1 MLKKMVLNIS
11 GVFSILSAIMLFAAL
26 SSILLARLLSPHDFG
41 EFALMR
47 TLIFFISPLAV
58 WGQDVATAR
67 FFSRNDARRY
77 RWDAAFRNILSVTVI
92 IVILGVAVS
101 WFVYKL
107 EAAKLAGLFV
117 AAVSFGSIILFSN
130 LMRSRARYT
139 EAILMLNGF
148 RGLFFFV
155 LVVVWFS
162 TGITKYY
169 AIFSYILII
178 ALVAFVDIGYSF
190 RKIERGKLKVP
201 KEFYVSG
208 LILMGSQMAV
218 TIMTSLDSLLV
229 PRMLGYDSL
238 ALYAAA
244 LVPIQ
249 AFNIL
254 GRAGKYVWV
263 PEFGRS
269 ERVRFKLVGSAVFF
283 VAIALVLVVFV
294 GAKPI
299 LHILYGGK
307 YDHGVT
313 LLRVL
318 AFVGVGRLFYGLSS
332 SVIVG
337 RLKNEALYYHLRINI
352 AAMIVYIITLYFMLK
367 EFGVMGAALALLI
380 VTTLRMSLSYW
391 VVFKFKDGLK
401 EKV

>member
-1 MLKKMVLNIS
+1 MLKKMVLNIG
-11 GVFSILSAIMLFAAL
+11 GVFLVLSAIMLFASF
-26 SSILLARLLSPHDFG
+26 SSILLARLLSPNDFG

-47 TLIFFISPLAV
+47 TLILFIPPLAV
-58 WGQDVATAR
+58 WGQDIATAR

-77 RWDAAFRNILSVTVI
+77 RWDAAFRNVLSVTTVL
-92 IVILGVAVS
+92 VVLGVAVA

-107 EAAKLAGLFV
+107 EAAKLAGLFI
-117 AAVSFGSIILFSN
+117 AAVLLSCIILFSN

-155 LVVVWFS
+155 LVIVYFS
-162 TGITKYY
+162 VGITKYD
-169 AIFSYILII
+169 AIFGYIFII

-190 RKIERGKLKVP
+190 RTIGRGGLKVP
-201 KEFYVSG
+201 KEFYASG

-229 PRMLGYDSL
+229 PRILGYDSL

-263 PEFGRS
+263 PEFGRN
-269 ERVRFKLVGSAVFF
+269 ERVRFKLLGSALFF
-283 VAIALVLVVFV
+283 VTLGFVLVVFV

-318 AFVGVGRLFYGLSS
+318 AFVGAGRLFYGLSS
-332 SVIVG
+332 SLIVG
-337 RLKNEALYYHLRINI
+337 RLKKEALYYHLRINI
-352 AAMIVYIITLYFMLK
+352 AAMIVYVITLYFMLK

-380 VTTLRMSLSYW
+380 VTTLRMGLSYW
-391 VVFKFKDGLK
+391 VVYKFKDGLK
-401 EKV
+401 ETI